1 CRCFGEH
8 DLFITVPPAEVEAQ
22 RRMLEADAFPIY
34 QAETE
39 CGAPNLP
46 PRRVFR
52 RAAANELGFRYVFCD
67 HDEAMVIFRNR
78 EDAINY
84 AELSAPDRPL
94 YLSRLA
100 LKRLES
106 FEQSEELRRVRR
118 FLRDP
123 NILRDY
129 SKDELYAMVRA
140 AADLLVFQNALES
153 ALVQSMNELGPS
165 EVRGYYYDMHR
176 QVLQAP
182 LFIEMAEAVYRM
194 NQRLASDPLQSLAWA
209 DAQPPLARREFFDL
223 YHVLGKMMEWPERWA
238 TMQQRY
244 GSTPASP
251 PARDPDAP
259 SLDFLQILSDPTRV
273 QVDWTEERTSDPSIR
288 DRQMQDGTTR
298 TPELVD
304 VPTTS
309 EMLEMQDEI
318 EHLRGGTDGLGSVGE
333 GRSIGPERG
342 ERPLQMLHIRIAP
355 DSGDPDRQSFPS
367 EIGR

>member
-1 CRCFGEH
+1 
-8 DLFITVPPAEVEAQ
+8 
-22 RRMLEADAFPIY
+22 
-34 QAETE
+34 
-39 CGAPNLP
+39 
-46 PRRVFR
+46 
-52 RAAANELGFRYVFCD
+52 
-67 HDEAMVIFRNR
+67 
-78 EDAINY
+78 
-84 AELSAPDRPL
+84 
-94 YLSRLA
+94 
-100 LKRLES
+100 
-106 FEQSEELRRVRR
+106 
-118 FLRDP
+118 
-123 NILRDY
+123 
-129 SKDELYAMVRA
+129 
-140 AADLLVFQNALES
+140 
-153 ALVQSMNELGPS
+153 
-165 EVRGYYYDMHR
+165 
-176 QVLQAP
+176 
-182 LFIEMAEAVYRM
+182 
-194 NQRLASDPLQSLAWA
+194 
-209 DAQPPLARREFFDL
+209 
-223 YHVLGKMMEWPERWA
+223 
-238 TMQQRY
+238 MQQRY

-367 EIGR
+367 DNQVRPGGTEGRERKQTEESASRQEPLLWLRPHTFIDAVLSTWDAQDLDPSGTGRVPPILRFNEELRKVFLEDLRPTGVYENRLRSAMEVFTG